1 VRDRAPGFG
10 SDVVRFGTAIL
21 LVLALNVVQVFIVPR
36 RLGVEAFGEYRVFLL
51 YIGYLGVLH
60 FGLVDGAFLRWVGRP
75 LSLIRREW
83 PIVLRRLALMQLPVL
98 IAAGLA
104 YAFATEQLT
113 RTYLVAFATCAVA
126 ANLTAFASFTLQAA
140 GDFQGAGRVTALQPA
155 LFAIAVVVFPLA
167 SLSSMLST
175 FVATYAVSAA
185 VGLGR
190 LSGVTAAASPDAQT
204 PSDLAPLSFREFVI
218 SGLPVLGAGIATGLS
233 QFADRIL
240 VSFAVPVATFAFYG
254 FASSAMALAGV
265 ARQTLSRVALTHA
278 ARRDGADRAH
288 FLDGMYDLIAVCYGA
303 ALVGEPL
310 FEAVVERVLPRYV
323 VSLAI
328 VRALIPGALF
338 WVATTVVVLG
348 TLQTY
353 GNVRRQFAV
362 SVVCA
367 ILAAA
372 GAAIALAMG
381 APLWGVAAAASAG
394 TAVAWLVGVVMAHR
408 VVADSRLASA
418 WRFLGIVTI
427 QSLGLAA
434 ALALT
439 TNVLARIAL
448 CALIGAAPTISAARR
463 ARQHWTD

>member
-10 SDVVRFGTAIL
+10 SDVVRFGAAIL

-36 RLGVEAFGEYRVFLL
+36 RLSVEAFGEYRVFLL

-60 FGLVDGAFLRWVGRP
+60 LGLVDGAFLRWVGRP
-75 LSLIRREW
+75 VSLIRREW
-83 PIVLRRLALMQLPVL
+83 PVVLRRLALMQLPVL
-98 IAAGLA
+98 IAAGIA

-113 RTYLVAFATCAVA
+113 RVYLIAFATCAVA

-140 GDFQGAGRVTALQPA
+140 GDFRGAGRVTALQPA
-155 LFAIAVVVFPLA
+155 LFAFAVVALPLV
-167 SLSSMLST
+167 SLAGMLST
-175 FVATYAVSAA
+175 FVATYAISAA

-190 LSGVTAAASPDAQT
+190 LSRVTGDASRDEPL
-204 PSDLAPLSFREFVI
+204 PSDLAPLSLRTSMI
-218 SGLPVLGAGIATGLS
+218 MGLPVLGAGIATGLS
-233 QFADRIL
+233 QYADRIL

-265 ARQTLSRVALTHA
+265 ARLTLSRVALTHA
-278 ARRDGADRAH
+278 ARRGGSGRAH
-288 FLDGMYDLIAVCYGA
+288 FLDGMYDVIGTCYGV

-310 FEAVVERVLPRYV
+310 FEFVVERELPRYV
-323 VSLAI
+323 ASLAI
-328 VRALIPGALF
+328 VRALIPGAVF

-372 GAAIALAMG
+372 GAGIALAIG

-394 TAVAWLVGVVMAHR
+394 TAIAWLLGVVMAHR
-408 VVADSRLASA
+408 VVTDSRLSSA

-439 TNVLARIAL
+439 TNTLVRVAL

-463 ARQHWTD
+463 ARQYWTD